1 MPILE
6 EPECLCYWPGLASM
20 QQLVG
25 TYNQAPDLFFLHA
38 EYLMLWFCAQ
48 VRCEGLVCVQPR
60 MSLKG
65 ESRTSFVRF
74 DKRGVVGSEAASKD
88 AIMQTCWPIY
98 RAKHQPQY
106 YFDNLT
112 LRRPCR
118 ISDVVEACFLGHTTI
133 ESTSS
138 TGKP

>member
-48 VRCEGLVCVQPR
+48 VRCEGLVHVYSRECR
-60 MSLKG
+60 LKAN
-65 ESRTSFVRF
+65 RALASF
-74 DKRGVVGSEAASKD
+74 A
-88 AIMQTCWPIY
+88 
-98 RAKHQPQY
+98 
-106 YFDNLT
+106 
-112 LRRPCR
+112 
-118 ISDVVEACFLGHTTI
+118 
-133 ESTSS
+133 STSEES
-138 TGKP
+138 